1 MTILLSS
8 QCWQVIKPH
17 TFLQKP
23 FINVSLV
30 KKLNQ
35 VSRLACTT
43 MGQVFAEFSIYFPP
57 NSLLSNPDCP
67 WQLFRNHKVWR
78 DVMWVWCGWWPH
90 QSSMTTRLW
99 MRDIDTG
106 CPLLSVF
113 TLEPSHQPLRTG
125 CWLRVAPAV
134 LLTPPRSWPV
144 STLGPHLQSP
154 HHGSEMSSSG
164 SHGCNINYNLTE

>member
-67 WQLFRNHKVWR
+67 WQLFRNHKSGGAWCE
-78 DVMWVWCGWWPH
+78 CGWWPH
-90 QSSMTTRLW
+90 PSCLTTRLW

-106 CPLLSVF
+106 RRSLSS
-113 TLEPSHQPLRTG
+113 LWSQSPLRPSVDWEWPRLCSSLLATLSLSLHSGLTSSRHITG
-125 CWLRVAPAV
+125 QKCPQVALMDV
-134 LLTPPRSWPV
+134 
-144 STLGPHLQSP
+144 
-154 HHGSEMSSSG
+154 
-164 SHGCNINYNLTE
+164 I